1 MPLVLARLPRTL
13 SFGSTCCLP
22 SGTRPSSLC
31 PMLAHWLPLHAIST
45 PLFGGP
51 TAWEAALALV
61 MVTGTCVSWPLTSCH
76 TAAPAVP
83 GPNGS
88 TPLNVLLARPS
99 QKLRKLN
106 TASTTEGVLRPVT
119 WRTLT
124 PPTLNVASATC
135 RQAKAVGSLGSSIG
149 GAGKLF
155 LKTPCE

>member
-1 MPLVLARLPRTL
+1 MAPVLARLPKAL
-13 SFGSTCCLP
+13 SFPETTCLP
-22 SGTRPSSLC
+22 RGVRPSSLC
-31 PMLAHWLPLHAIST
+31 PMLAHWLPLQAIST

-61 MVTGTCVSWPLTSCH
+61 RATGTCVSWPLTSCH

-83 GPNGS
+83 EPNGS

-99 QKLRKLN
+99 QKLRKLK
-106 TASTTEGVLRPVT
+106 TASIAEGVLRPVT

-124 PPTLNVASATC
+124 PPTLKVVSATC
-135 RQAKAVGSLGSSIG
+135 IQAKAVGSLGSSIG